1 MRSASSIS
9 LPWLAK
15 LREDFALLA
24 MRLDQDVDVSFF
36 APFEALY
43 DEADALARRY
53 CGKPLAQCRVL
64 EIGYG
69 TRPLRMLWLWHHGI
83 DVSGVDLDY
92 PLLKFSLARLW
103 RMTKTNGIERAL
115 KSAVRYLVVDRRQY
129 DAMQDTLV
137 ARGKLRPDAPFWG
150 DFASRLAV
158 HNAADPVYW
167 AEAGRF
173 DFIYSVDVF
182 EHIPK
187 QQVDAVVKAM
197 AGALAPNGV
206 ALIRPDLFTGISG
219 SHLPEW
225 YKERLGES
233 FVRKAPPWDH
243 LRQNRFPANSYLNKM
258 RLAEYE
264 DIFARYLTIAETTP
278 IDYGLGREFLTP
290 DVRAELKDYSE
301 DELLTNNIDYVLR
314 PNPSSP

>member
-15 LREDFALLA
+15 LREDLALLA
-24 MRLDQDVDVSFF
+24 VRLEQDVDAAFF
-36 APFEALY
+36 APLEALY
-43 DEADALARRY
+43 AEADALTRRY
-53 CGKPLAQCRVL
+53 CGKPLTDCRVL

-69 TRPLRMLWLWHHGI
+69 TRPMRMLWLWHQGVDVRGI
-83 DVSGVDLDY
+83 DLDY
-92 PLLKFSLARLW
+92 PLLAFSPARLF
-103 RMTKTNGIERAL
+103 RMARTNGIERAL
-115 KSAVRYLVVDRRQY
+115 KSAVRYLVLDRRQY
-129 DAMQDTLV
+129 RAMREALVERKTLKPE
-137 ARGKLRPDAPFWG
+137 ASFWG

-158 HNAADPVYW
+158 RNAADPAFW
-167 AEAGRF
+167 TEAGRF

-187 QQVDAVVKAM
+187 PQVDAIVKAM
-197 AGALAPNGV
+197 AGALQPNGV

-219 SHLPEW
+219 SHRPEW
-225 YKERLGES
+225 YKERLGED

-243 LRQNRFPANSYLNKM
+243 LRENRFPANSYLNRM

-264 DIFARYLTIAETTP
+264 EIFGKYLAIAEKKP
-278 IDYGLGREFLTP
+278 IDYGQGREFLTP
-290 DVRAELKDYSE
+290 EIRAELAAYSD

-314 PNPSSP
+314 CKN